1 MWYWRRSLWLWW
13 SMLGGIYLWAWLS
26 RYNLDSLYKLLHCS
40 EYFYHSVWN
49 SPNLF
54 PSKTP
59 KMAQF
64 LIVTVGISPF
74 EFYICILI
82 FTFVNTATEYFVSYP
97 WLKIITQIIK
107 HNLGNR
113 MLGQARP
120 NSIPQA
126 MIYNLGYDL

>member
-1 MWYWRRSLWLWW
+1 
-13 SMLGGIYLWAWLS
+13 
-26 RYNLDSLYKLLHCS
+26 
-40 EYFYHSVWN
+40 
-49 SPNLF
+49 
-54 PSKTP
+54 
-59 KMAQF
+59 MAQF

>member
-1 MWYWRRSLWLWW
+1 
-13 SMLGGIYLWAWLS
+13 
-26 RYNLDSLYKLLHCS
+26 
-40 EYFYHSVWN
+40 
-49 SPNLF
+49 
-54 PSKTP
+54 
-59 KMAQF
+59 MAQF

-120 NSIPQA
+120 NSITQV
-126 MIYNLGYDL
+126 MIYRGRGTGEAGEACASPEFRGFTTEKFLAS